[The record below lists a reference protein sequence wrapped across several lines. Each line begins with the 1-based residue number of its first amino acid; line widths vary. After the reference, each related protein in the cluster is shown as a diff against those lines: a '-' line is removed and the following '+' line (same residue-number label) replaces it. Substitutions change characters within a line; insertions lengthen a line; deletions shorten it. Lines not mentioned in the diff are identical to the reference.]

1 MEAYLSITPLGA
13 CLLDSSGEIL
23 DFSPFP
29 RNPEEI
35 SKRFAA
41 LHRGKI
47 SEEIEDL
54 LQRWEK
60 SIQILYVESSEVKE
74 AIGSKFSKKI
84 VSAPNLEVFRKFRAE
99 KVAKLSS
106 LAGISEKDY
115 YNLLVDA
122 SIELTSSLIKD
133 QLSRKDLLVIKAV
146 DYLDHLNKALN
157 ILIPAV
163 REWYGIYFPELNE
176 LVDDHETFI
185 RVINLT
191 RKKEELRKEDLISLG
206 ISESLAD
213 RIVRSSRKSMGSD
226 LGEHDLKILREI
238 SSVMLSLY
246 DSRKDVESYIEKLM
260 REIAPNMSDVV
271 HPLVGARLVALAGG
285 LDKLARMPASTIQV
299 LGAHKA
305 IFMHITKG
313 TKPPKHG
320 ILFQA
325 KEIRTAPKKVR
336 GKIARLLATKI
347 AIAVKM
353 DAFGRERDLG
363 KRLRAEI
370 DEKISKI
377 REEA

>member
-1 MEAYLSITPLGA
+1 M
-13 CLLDSSGEIL
+13 
-23 DFSPFP
+23 
-29 RNPEEI
+29 
-35 SKRFAA
+35 A
-41 LHRGKI
+41 LHQGKVPK
-47 SEEIEDL
+47 EVRDL

-60 SIQILYVESSEVKE
+60 SIQILYVESSDVRRVISSE
-74 AIGSKFSKKI
+74 FSKKV

-99 KVAKLSS
+99 KATKLSS
-106 LAGISEKDY
+106 LMGISERDY
-115 YNLLVDA
+115 YDLLVKA
-122 SIELTSSLIKD
+122 SIELTSSLIKKE
-133 QLSRKDLLVIKAV
+133 LSRRDLLVIKAV

-176 LVDDHETFI
+176 LVEDHEVFI
-185 RVINLT
+185 EVINLA
-191 RKKEELRKEDLISLG
+191 RRREELRKEDLVSLG
-206 ISESLAD
+206 VLESLAD
-213 RIVRSSRKSMGSD
+213 VIVSASRRSMGGD
-226 LGEHDLKILREI
+226 LGERDLGVLREI
-238 SSVMLSLY
+238 SSVVLSLY
-246 DSRKDVESYIEKLM
+246 NSRKMVESYIEELM

-305 IFMHITKG
+305 IFMHVTKG

-325 KEIRTAPKKVR
+325 KEVRTAPKKVR

-347 AIAVKM
+347 AIAAKM
-353 DAFGRERDLG
+353 DVFGRERDLG

-377 REEA
+377 RGEAK